1 VTTAAEIICE
11 SLERSQRSRDAQRE
25 TGLSR
30 RQFAATLHKLERAG
44 RVSWTP
50 DGWAV
55 APRRRTRRSLGV
67 IS

>member
-1 VTTAAEIICE
+1 VTTTAKIIRQ
-11 SLERSQRSRDAQRE
+11 SLERSPRTRDAQRE

-50 DGWAV
+50 EGWAV
-55 APRRRTRRSLGV
+55 APRRRTRRSLGAT
-67 IS
+67 S